1 MYDLNIYFIQNTIF
15 MLRELES
22 LKPIRWLNQ
31 GWVSSKQV
39 QNSTCLTI
47 NWNKL
52 AYSKIHSIKLSCK
65 IEYAKLHSTNL

>member
-31 GWVSSKQV
+31 GWVSSRRGSKFHMF
-39 QNSTCLTI
+39 N
-47 NWNKL
+47 NKL
-52 AYSKIHSIKLSCK
+52 K
-65 IEYAKLHSTNL
+65 